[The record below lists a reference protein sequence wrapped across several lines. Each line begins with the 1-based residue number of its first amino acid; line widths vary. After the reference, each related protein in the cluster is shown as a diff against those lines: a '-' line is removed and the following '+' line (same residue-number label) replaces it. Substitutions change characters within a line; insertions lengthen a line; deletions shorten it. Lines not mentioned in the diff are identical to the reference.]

1 MAVGPFERCGG
12 YKGRQ
17 EQNVKALGKAL
28 HQPVYLPDPAAADD
42 AAQLIERFGV
52 YAASEAEARADRSRD
67 LGNVIH
73 FCRWRQIARMI
84 EMYAIADR
92 ADGTLH

>member
-1 MAVGPFERCGG
+1 M
-12 YKGRQ
+12 
-17 EQNVKALGKAL
+17 
-28 HQPVYLPDPAAADD
+28 HQPVYLPDARAADD
-42 AAQLIERFGV
+42 ATALIERFCI

-84 EMYAIADR
+84 EMLSSAER
-92 ADGTLH
+92 ADCTLH